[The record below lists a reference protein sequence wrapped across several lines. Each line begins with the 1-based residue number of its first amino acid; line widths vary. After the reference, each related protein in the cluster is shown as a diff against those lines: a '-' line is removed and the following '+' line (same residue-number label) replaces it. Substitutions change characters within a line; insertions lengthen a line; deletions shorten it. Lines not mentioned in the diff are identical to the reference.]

1 MNTYTYS
8 QARQNLALILEKAK
22 SEGSV
27 LIKRKDGIVFELKQI
42 KNDKSPL
49 DVEGIDIK
57 ITKNE
62 ILDTIKEIRQKEN

>member
-49 DVEGIDIK
+49 DVEGIDIE

>member
-22 SEGSV
+22 TEGSV